1 MKGRG
6 RRFTPCF
13 LPLYCTM
20 DSWIRPFARVLL
32 ILLGLVL
39 WGAAAAL
46 AFGGAFVILTY
57 KNYRWFF
64 QNCFLL
70 LPGWLAVVAAFLL
83 LPTGAL
89 AIGIPARNSRYQ
101 QGTFMYLLVVLF
113 CLEAS
118 VAMLA
123 HIYPDKM
130 GSELKGTLGHLFH
143 QYNGTHSHCPSNRAV
158 DIIQKQLQC
167 CGVYNYTDW
176 VKAALPVSCHL
187 QARSICVPE
196 SCCKE
201 TFHCSGDV
209 NQSAQLFQEGCLK
222 KLNYRLHFVMHFV
235 FWCCAVLACLQVLAA
250 ISNGILM
257 KHRPFQDLRILDSA
271 VFS

>member
-1 MKGRG
+1 M
-6 RRFTPCF
+6 
-13 LPLYCTM
+13 LYHFVTRKKPEEH
-20 DSWIRPFARVLL
+20 SYLVNPYSLYQIIAL
-32 ILLGLVL
+32 IDT
-39 WGAAAAL
+39 
-46 AFGGAFVILTY
+46 FI
-57 KNYRWFF
+57 
-64 QNCFLL
+64 NC
-70 LPGWLAVVAAFLL
+70 
-83 LPTGAL
+83 L
-89 AIGIPARNSRYQ
+89 AIIFAGC
-101 QGTFMYLLVVLF
+101 GTFMYLLVVLF